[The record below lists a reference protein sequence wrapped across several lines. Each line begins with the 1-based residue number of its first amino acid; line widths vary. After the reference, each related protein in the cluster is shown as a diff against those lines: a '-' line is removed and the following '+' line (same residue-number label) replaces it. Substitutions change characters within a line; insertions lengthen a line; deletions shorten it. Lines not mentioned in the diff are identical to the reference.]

1 MWITL
6 YLTTNQ
12 SFITMLTTFLSDVK
26 DFRRLQGQ
34 RYNLHDTL
42 LFSFLAICCNANT
55 YRQIGLFIHTHFDK
69 LSSYFELDWKASPH
83 HTTIR
88 NHIKGVQSDELEAS
102 FRAFTQHLLPLG
114 VFHSEGYNHIAA
126 DGKTL
131 CGSSDEANGKG
142 AVQSFSF
149 FNVASGLI
157 LGQVAIAEK
166 TNEIPVFQQLLTELE
181 ITNSIFTADAMHLQK
196 KTFEIADDKGH
207 GLLIQLKDNQK
218 ELQNDVAQIIKLEQ
232 PTQTY
237 AAPIEQGHGRI
248 ENRKATMY
256 QQGISD
262 HILDQQWAGYIQ
274 SVVCIERRRQIKN
287 TATGEWEASEEKS
300 IYLSNKIIDAKYA
313 NQLVRN
319 HWGIEN
325 KNHYVRDVSFLE
337 DAHKIKRQSFNYS
350 ILRSFALNFFRHNK
364 FENIKEQR
372 YAFSLD
378 WTKLYTYPHII

>member
-1 MWITL
+1 
-6 YLTTNQ
+6 
-12 SFITMLTTFLSDVK
+12 MLTTFLSDVK

-34 RYNLHDTL
+34 RYNLHHTL

-55 YRQIGLFIHTHFDK
+55 YRQISVFVHTHFDK
-69 LSSYFELDWKASPH
+69 LSSYFELGWKAAPH

-88 NHIKGVQSDELEAS
+88 NHIKGVCSDELEAS
-102 FRAFTQHLLPLG
+102 FRAFTQHLLPANAFCG
-114 VFHSEGYNHIAA
+114 EGYNHIAA

-131 CGSSDEANGKG
+131 CGSSDEGVGKR

-149 FNVASGLI
+149 FHVARGLI
-157 LGQVAIAEK
+157 LGQVEIAEK

-181 ITNSIFTADAMHLQK
+181 IPNSIFTADALHLQK
-196 KTFEIADDKGH
+196 KTFEIADEKGH

-218 ELQNDVAQIIKLEQ
+218 ELENDVAQIIKLER

-237 AAPIEQGHGRI
+237 EAPIEQGHGRI
-248 ENRKATMY
+248 ENRKATVY
-256 QQGISD
+256 QHWIAD
-262 HILDQQWAGYIQ
+262 HILDEQWAIHVKT
-274 SVVCIERRRQIKN
+274 VVYIERRRQIRN
-287 TATGEWEASEEKS
+287 TTTGEWESSEEKS
-300 IYLSNKIIDAKYA
+300 VFLSNKIIDAQYA

-325 KNHYVRDVSFLE
+325 KNHHVRDVSFVE
-337 DAHKIKRQSFNYS
+337 DAHKIKRQPFNYA
-350 ILRSFALNFFRHNK
+350 ILRSFALNFFRRNE

-378 WTKLYTYPHII
+378 WTKIYSYPQMI